1 MNKKL
6 LNLKLPN
13 ISLDATNKS
22 QVNLSLLHNIIVIY
36 IYPKTSSPNE
46 TSFKNWDIIPGAKG
60 CTAQSCSFR
69 DYHDEL
75 NKLNCTLF
83 GLSVQSTSYQKE
95 VKERLHLP
103 FELLSDENFDFINKL
118 SLPTMKVENTIL
130 AQRLTL
136 ICKDGI
142 IKKIFYPID
151 NPENNVVNVLNYI
164 KNKILV

>member
-1 MNKKL
+1 M
-6 LNLKLPN
+6 
-13 ISLDATNKS
+13 
-22 QVNLSLLHNIIVIY
+22 
-36 IYPKTSSPNE
+36 
-46 TSFKNWDIIPGAKG
+46 
-60 CTAQSCSFR
+60 
-69 DYHDEL
+69 
-75 NKLNCTLF
+75 
-83 GLSVQSTSYQKE
+83 
-95 VKERLHLP
+95 P

-151 NPENNVVNVLNYI
+151 NPENNVVNVLDYI